1 MFYKTDKETGEKR
14 KSKLKIIGICV
25 FLIILIAL
33 AMPSSSKTEETD
45 ITDINITSKT
55 PAYAISNHK
64 GGDGYNGEYFYLDK
78 MYDDING
85 KGYESQ
91 TDISIYDSKIE
102 YFALFNYTMGVDQ
115 IEEIG
120 GKKYVW
126 IYLFKT
132 DDYKKLKSNFEGIPY
147 PWKFKVKGE
156 YSEIG
161 SGDTEA
167 SNIILVTEIYDQNG
181 KPIVI
186 HDSIIS

>member
-1 MFYKTDKETGEKR
+1 
-14 KSKLKIIGICV
+14 
-25 FLIILIAL
+25 
-33 AMPSSSKTEETD
+33 MPSSSKSEETGITD
-45 ITDINITSKT
+45 ITITSKT
-55 PAYAISNHK
+55 PFYTISNHK

-102 YFALFNYTMGVDQ
+102 FFAQMNYTMGVDQ

-120 GKKYVW
+120 GKKYVS

-132 DDYKKLKSNFEGIPY
+132 DDYKKLKANFEGVPY
-147 PWKFKVKGE
+147 PWKFKVKGQ
-156 YSEIG
+156 YATIG

-181 KPIVI
+181 KSIVI
-186 HDSIIS
+186 HDSIMS